1 MVPLHCL
8 FKSALE
14 QATRRVSLASES
26 DLGEYK
32 DLEIQRWLAG
42 MLSARGFQNRVPID
56 SVLSVTLL
64 VGDSL
69 GLGHVILTIGLLLN
83 RPLLT
88 KITQNNFF
96 IGTRI
101 QIELDELIPM
111 SPLSGSSST

>member
-1 MVPLHCL
+1 MTICSS
-8 FKSALE
+8 SA

-26 DLGEYK
+26 DLSEYK
-32 DLEIQRWLAG
+32 DLEIQRWLDG

-69 GLGHVILTIGLLLN
+69 GLGHVILIIGSLLN
-83 RPLLT
+83 IPLLT

>member
-1 MVPLHCL
+1 MACWN
-8 FKSALE
+8 ALDE
-14 QATRRVSLASES
+14 RIPKLCS
-26 DLGEYK
+26 DRFSFEC
-32 DLEIQRWLAG
+32 D
-42 MLSARGFQNRVPID
+42 
-56 SVLSVTLL
+56 TL